1 MAARLLD
8 EIDRRII
15 QELQAD
21 ARLSNV
27 VLASRVGLSPAPCLR
42 RVRAL
47 EHAGVIKSYAA
58 LVEPSAIDLGVTV
71 FVQVRLDHQVANRFE
86 SFERAIVQRPD
97 VLECYYLM
105 GTADYLL
112 RVVSRDV
119 EAYQSFL
126 RDFLTAI
133 DGVSTVVSSF
143 PLKQVKY
150 STALPLSEDGLKSTA
165 KSKRS
170 MVAREPPLPRRRQ
183 KSPPVSRPKRDERA
197 ET

>member
-1 MAARLLD
+1 MAVRRLD
-8 EIDRRII
+8 QIDRRIL

-27 VLASRVGLSPAPCLR
+27 VLARRVGLSPAPCLR

-47 EHAGVIKSYAA
+47 EDAGIIRSYAT

-71 FVQVRLDHQVANRFE
+71 FVQVRLDHTVANRFE
-86 SFERAIVQRPD
+86 NFERAIVQRPD
-97 VLECYYLM
+97 VLECHQLM
-105 GTADYLL
+105 GTTDYLL

-119 EAYQSFL
+119 DAYQSFL

-150 STALPLSEDGLKSTA
+150 STALPIIENGGTSTA
-165 KSKRS
+165 KSKKS
-170 MVAREPPLPRRRQ
+170 VAAREPTSQRHRQNPSRRLARRI
-183 KSPPVSRPKRDERA
+183 SR
-197 ET
+197 